1 MTFKTKLKH
10 AILRIGLPLLGLT
23 TLASVGNSIV
33 ANADGANTLIPVKY
47 LNIDKNY
54 FKFDTDKGRVVQ
66 VQTFNG
72 AKPSETTVTN
82 DTIVGWPHNS
92 ATGVWDDSYPKYTRL
107 HSQNVINHLGSDV
120 YKISIPKYDT
130 LTSND
135 DTSDPL
141 VGKSTVVKVSYKD
154 AVIYDGKN
162 YDAVLTIS
170 NIQRY
175 PQKYW
180 GISNGPLNK
189 QTKPDIFIGKTLNKG
204 IWYDGITR
212 ANVKLTIP
220 GIKWESG
227 KHAYFTFNSLN
238 GSASGTEAQDSFDP
252 YETSTQSF
260 LNNASFYQWASAS
273 QQRYLDIVKKRL
285 LVTPKTPQFDM
296 TGKWVNWDNGDYG
309 YVYNNTGITNY
320 FSNVQQGYVNGG
332 GLDTHYSNNKASS
345 DYYTHSIMFQVDG
358 FGKTQS
364 FTFGSGQG
372 YGNFKFSTK
381 IFGEKPHVD
390 EEPKPKSS
398 KISKS
403 TNKMHLS
410 KQGDTYTYTISGKYP
425 ERKLQKK
432 WYIASVDD
440 KEVKDIAGKTHK
452 IKVDNW
458 KWKADH
464 TDDHMDITDN
474 IDKQLSIT
482 SIKGDN
488 INASY
493 SGNTVSAHAS
503 YNDLIKHSEQEYKIY
518 ITVKADKLPQPDAN
532 GWHDDGP
539 KQHGMYYIYN
549 QADTTQVLN
558 GTPHNYKT
566 QKVHVGIERWMGIVH
581 HYDFDANNA
590 GDFNGFNIDWQ
601 GHNFQDF
608 VNYNNKDLSTD
619 VIYGYVNDKKEID
632 SKYVGYNSDGGL
644 YQPFVQKG
652 QITFY
657 SPDTKSDGTMKDTYI
672 DDKDMVTNF
681 YMPYYTTKLRT
692 INNMVKIDTD
702 KNSNGLPIH
711 IYQRNESFLY
721 KDLDQ
726 YKNATE
732 FVNVYEVLN
741 NGQKVKDPSFSTNRK
756 VSDMIASYQH
766 GGYWWNIDG
775 KLNNLVNPE
784 TGTGAPKAG
793 QKINFKV
800 ETTFDPHNGQ
810 SVNGHDV
817 TLSIIQSGSTMDTY
831 GFISTESDFNNDSF
845 KGKSYLSLNPVER
858 TIAYNGASKIREL
871 REGIRV
877 DQQREANAKTGY
889 GIRNDFQLSY
899 AGWNNVNGLNV
910 SDIMNNATAL
920 NFVFPKAF
928 ADNGLD
934 HDSNSIKK
942 DKDTGFKN
950 SDSAINYNAYNNIN
964 PLNSDL
970 DGSTTFLQDRLQQI
984 NKFDN
989 SDLYNP
995 SMDDNNAKATLDT
1008 FNNADGA
1015 TIGAMNNARQIAS
1028 DDPVN
1033 QFDETVSSFNTN
1045 YRFYQRVSNFGANL
1059 PNGVIGLASDND
1071 PEASNKVSFDSQV
1084 ADGGYRFYTPYWL
1097 SLKSSDTKDGKY
1109 PTYWE
1114 RNTKKRFGANFFD
1127 VNDRRPINFYGHM
1140 YLANNSKSDQNDE
1153 LSIQPLITA
1162 KQIPNGFS
1170 QSQVDWLKHY
1180 ATFK

>member
-1 MTFKTKLKH
+1 MTIKTKLKH

-33 ANADGANTLIPVKY
+33 ANADGANTLIPVKEAS
-47 LNIDKNY
+47 ISHNY
-54 FKFDTDKGRVVQ
+54 FKFDKSKNNLTKIDTK
-66 VQTFNG
+66 FG
-72 AKPSETTVTN
+72 AKVKYVTVTN
-82 DTIVGWPHNS
+82 NTDTGWPNNS
-92 ATGVWDDSYPKYTRL
+92 ATGVWAKTYDENKTQHAAR
-107 HSQNVINHLGSDV
+107 IIGHLGNKV
-120 YKISIPKYDT
+120 YKVTIPKYASPDE
-130 LTSND
+130 NNP
-135 DTSDPL
+135 DPT
-141 VGKSTVVKVSYKD
+141 KRKRPTITISYKN
-154 AVIYDGKN
+154 AIMYDGKS
-162 YDAVLTIS
+162 YDADLVIT

-175 PQKYW
+175 PPQLW
-180 GISNGPLNK
+180 GISKGPLDD
-189 QTKPDIFIGKTLNKG
+189 QTKPDIYFSSSLKDG

-212 ANVKLTIP
+212 ASAILHIK
-220 GIKWESG
+220 GIKWEAG

-238 GSASGTEAQDSFDP
+238 GQASGTKAQNANDP
-252 YETSTQSF
+252 VEKSTQSF
-260 LNNASFYQWASAS
+260 RTNAYFYKWASADYN
-273 QQRYLDIVKKRL
+273 RWPGIANGDTIITKNN
-285 LVTPKTPQFDM
+285 PNFDM

-309 YVYNNTGITNY
+309 YVYDNTGITTYLSKIQN
-320 FSNVQQGYVNGG
+320 GYVNGG
-332 GLDTHYSNNKASS
+332 NLDSHYSNDSGAP
-345 DYYTHSIMFQVDG
+345 DFYTHSIMFQVDG
-358 FGKTQS
+358 FGDTQS

-372 YGNFKFSTK
+372 YGNFKFTTRT
-381 IFGEKPHVD
+381 FGIPKRKD

-398 KISKS
+398 KIQKS

-425 ERKLQKK
+425 KRELQKK
-432 WYIASVDD
+432 WYIADT
-440 KEVKDIAGKTHK
+440 KIRTVKDIAGNDHK
-452 IKVDNW
+452 IAYDNW
-458 KWKADH
+458 QWKADH

-726 YKNATE
+726 YRNATE

-871 REGIRV
+871 HEGIRV

-995 SMDDNNAKATLDT
+995 SMDDNNTKATLDT

-1162 KQIPNGFS
+1162 KQIPNGFT